1 MLSMDSLEKLKECIS
16 KLENSEIIK
25 NKKQNQNDDGYLLSK
40 LDNSVETIAILL
52 KWIQH
57 IVANYGKE
65 QAKKLF
71 PYYCDIKWISE
82 DVLHVILKF
91 LDEVDIQENPELKNI
106 EKVSEMVTIHLLS
119 LYYISFLRGEGI
131 DLDVLCESNL
141 EIKRL
146 RKFAEDMIK
155 KIESSDKK

>member
-25 NKKQNQNDDGYLLSK
+25 NKKQNDDGYLLSK
-40 LDNSVETIAILL
+40 LDNSVETTVILL

-82 DVLHVILKF
+82 DVLRVILKF
-91 LDEVDIQENPELKNI
+91 LDEVDIKENSELKSI

-131 DLDVLCESNL
+131 DLDVLCESDL

-155 KIESSDKK
+155 KIESSENKK